1 MDTRGREASV
11 EESPRDT
18 LCGCVEFD
26 SRSKYSIR
34 DEISRLPSPCADDHN
49 GLPALSRLRCTQ
61 LPLSRSST
69 SIFLSLALSSLSF
82 THTHTHTPYRD
93 LRISSL
99 LLESHIVER
108 EESASSNEA
117 KFITGVCRATIAL
130 IRLNSNRISRFRA
143 RPFHRR
149 WKERRR
155 GCNRSRG
162 CCGNECRSR
171 RREFGEWS
179 GN

>member
-1 MDTRGREASV
+1 MKYRGYHRHARTIITGCPHLAGYAARNFRFRGPP
-11 EESPRDT
+11 PRS
-18 LCGCVEFD
+18 F
-26 SRSKYSIR
+26 
-34 DEISRLPSPCADDHN
+34 
-49 GLPALSRLRCTQ
+49 
-61 LPLSRSST
+61 
-69 SIFLSLALSSLSF
+69 SLALSSLSF
-82 THTHTHTPYRD
+82 SFTHTHIHTPYRD